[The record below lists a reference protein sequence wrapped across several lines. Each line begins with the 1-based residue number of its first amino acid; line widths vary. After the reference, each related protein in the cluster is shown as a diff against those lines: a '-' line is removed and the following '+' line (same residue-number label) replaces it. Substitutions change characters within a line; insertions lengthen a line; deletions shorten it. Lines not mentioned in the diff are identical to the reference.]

1 MGWWW
6 LVGSAYAILAEDYAS
21 HLWLTWG
28 YLCRPTWS
36 AGWVVLTTAGL
47 VFFLAI
53 WLKAD
58 DSTATA
64 GAYFSLLTAS
74 RL

>member
-6 LVGSAYAILAEDYAS
+6 LVGSAYAILVEDYAS

-28 YLCRPTWS
+28 YLCRSTWS

-47 VFFLAI
+47 VFFGYLA
-53 WLKAD
+53 K
-58 DSTATA
+58 S
-64 GAYFSLLTAS
+64 
-74 RL
+74 